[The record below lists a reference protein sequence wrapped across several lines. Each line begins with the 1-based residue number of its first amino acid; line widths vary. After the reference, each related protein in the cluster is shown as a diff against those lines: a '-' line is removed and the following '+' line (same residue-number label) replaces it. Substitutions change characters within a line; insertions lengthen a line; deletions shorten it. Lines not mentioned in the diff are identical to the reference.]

1 MDKFSIR
8 DFLIGGLVFKALGD
22 ALGKRRY
29 GTLLFLILVV
39 IILFV
44 LYWAFRLL
52 KWVVFEA
59 IPAFAQGVKEG
70 AEEVARDIRQE
81 REAKAAAAAAAAQ
94 EEAARLAARRYYANE
109 EGLFELTSE
118 VVEID
123 SGEAYVRV
131 DEISDDAFGSLD
143 VESIQPIRSMAHGGK
158 SYALGEEVF
167 EIEGYAGRY
176 VQMSSLMPALKPGR
190 FVSSS

>member
-44 LYWAFRLL
+44 LYLAFRLL
-52 KWVVFEA
+52 KWVIFDA
-59 IPAFAQGVKEG
+59 IPAFAGGVREG
-70 AEEVARDIRQE
+70 AEEAGREFRKA
-81 REAKAAAAAAAAQ
+81 REAKAAAAAR
-94 EEAARLAARRYYANE
+94 EEAARLAARRYYSNE
-109 EGLFELTSE
+109 EGLFELTTD
-118 VVEID
+118 VVEIEP
-123 SGEAYVRV
+123 GEAYVRV

-143 VESIQPIRSMAHGGK
+143 VESIQPARSMSYGGRT
-158 SYALGEEVF
+158 YALGKEVF
-167 EIEGYAGRY
+167 ELDGRAGHY

-190 FVSSS
+190 FAG